1 MPPAEGLA
9 THGESES
16 TRSRKAA
23 GNAIRQEGVQAWYRA
38 AKVFFLRVPTWWC
51 GGEGNIP
58 ASIKRDGGGPCVV
71 VDPMHVHKVS
81 RARTGRARVRPQ
93 VALWAAERS
102 LRTYVSDE
110 RTREV

>member
-71 VDPMHVHKVS
+71 VDPQGIS
-81 RARTGRARVRPQ
+81 RKNRESSCPPTGGTVGRREKSEDVR
-93 VALWAAERS
+93 LG
-102 LRTYVSDE
+102 
-110 RTREV
+110 